1 MKKLNA
7 LGFAVLLSASA
18 LFVSCDKESFDD
30 TIATANPTSEESLLG
45 TQAIVVNAIANNA
58 LTDLGININGVAFA
72 AGLDYKDLTD
82 YLELE
87 TGELILDLV
96 AENGTILASTSYTF
110 EENELYNIVI
120 LLDDDGVTPVIRVL
134 SIDPTDFV
142 ISDTFG
148 SELGVEVG
156 DLSLYAVNVVNY
168 TVGVQDQNLILGLDY
183 IGVGSTTITG
193 LLDLQYGILS
203 GVFFGSN
210 EVLDNIDLLT
220 STLAIDDLL
229 TELNTQSGGVLDIL
243 ALGDAYGIGEILTGG
258 SPTGLLGSV
267 LGLIDGI
274 LGGNE
279 SPLDVLSAELLDG
292 VDFLPGHNYT
302 VILTGVGQTLD
313 FVIIDQTVAGLLEV
327 IE

>member
-18 LFVSCDKESFDD
+18 LFTSCDKEAFDD
-30 TIATANPTSEESLLG
+30 TIATANPSSEESLLSS
-45 TQAIVVNAIANNA
+45 QAIVVNAISNSA
-58 LTDLGININGVAFA
+58 LTDLGININGVALA

-82 YLELE
+82 YLDLE
-87 TGELILDLV
+87 TGEVILDLV

-120 LLDDDGVTPVIRVL
+120 LLDEDGVTPVIKVL
-134 SIDPTDFV
+134 GIDPTDFV

-148 SELGVEVG
+148 SELGLEIG
-156 DLSLYAVNVVNY
+156 DLSTYAVNVVNY
-168 TVGVQDQNLILGLDY
+168 TVGVQGQNLILGLDY
-183 IGVGSTTITG
+183 VGAGSTTITG
-193 LLDLQYGILS
+193 LLDLQYGVLS

-210 EVLDNIDLLT
+210 DVLDNIDLLT
-220 STLAIDDLL
+220 SSLGIEDLL
-229 TELNTQSGGVLDIL
+229 DELNTQSGGVLDVL
-243 ALGDAYGIGEILTGG
+243 DLGGAFGVGEILTGG
-258 SPTGLLGSV
+258 SPSGLLGSV

-274 LGGNE
+274 LGGNN

-302 VILTGVGQTLD
+302 IILTGAGQTLD
-313 FVIIDQTVAGLLEV
+313 FIIIDQTVAGLLEV